1 MHAWRSRCTWRR
13 ETGGSPS
20 PGPPLTA
27 LAASEGREDRLLACL
42 GDPIL
47 RRCLGAPKEQSRSQH
62 ERWRVGWTYH
72 INQSA
77 LEWGRWKKGG
87 PPGLSLCG
95 NFLRRKGWAHL
106 TFRFFPAE
114 GIHPFDCFLSSLPTE
129 GHKLSLEK
137 PTDVGG

>member
-1 MHAWRSRCTWRR
+1 MFRTPFTEAGTHDD
-13 ETGGSPS
+13 
-20 PGPPLTA
+20 
-27 LAASEGREDRLLACL
+27 LAR
-42 GDPIL
+42 
-47 RRCLGAPKEQSRSQH
+47 
-62 ERWRVGWTYH
+62 
-72 INQSA
+72 
-77 LEWGRWKKGG
+77 G